1 MRGQEA
7 REILYDVPHELNEL
21 VRIRRLWLAI
31 NSCLEPLW
39 QFIKQTAE
47 KARLLA
53 FDLEHASV
61 VHATEEQRWRNLA
74 DATLPNAF
82 SQRFRVADKEVAGG
96 APDVPELDCLIE
108 PVDVLR
114 IPFTLAVQHGAVT
127 ELEVRLGSPPRPPRG
142 PCAHLSGDVQ
152 ARLSEVRRH
161 EVVDRVLRDPGHIRG
176 CRFDT

>member
-74 DATLPNAF
+74 DATLPNF
-82 SQRFRVADKEVAGG
+82 VAINRGG
-96 APDVPELDCLIE
+96 YSS
-108 PVDVLR
+108 
-114 IPFTLAVQHGAVT
+114 GY
-127 ELEVRLGSPPRPPRG
+127 LGSRFQPLNVLDPNRG
-142 PCAHLSGDVQ
+142 VDELRCARQLLERVPGSNTNPQSLKSHS
-152 ARLSEVRRH
+152 RIRR
-161 EVVDRVLRDPGHIRG
+161 
-176 CRFDT
+176 